1 MDVSR
6 TKRKLHQ
13 IVVVWQ
19 MHDLNSGVIEGTPN
33 RKLIGQDCQCKSQSS
48 KAGAGANIL
57 SKYLDAGFARRLE
70 VLGIIMN
77 NVLYLGYIWLY
88 LLYLATYGYFA
99 NSQVTSSSPCRV
111 ISYNKAGRALH
122 FCDRARTKS
131 PTGRRRPQH
140 SCIHVSAE
148 FHPNTGA
155 VPGPS
160 GRC

>member
-33 RKLIGQDCQCKSQSS
+33 QKLIGQDCQCKSQSS

-57 SKYLDAGFARRLE
+57 SKCLDAGFARRLE

-77 NVLYLGYIWLY
+77 NVLYLGYIW
-88 LLYLATYGYFA
+88 F
-99 NSQVTSSSPCRV
+99 
-111 ISYNKAGRALH
+111 
-122 FCDRARTKS
+122 FCQQS
-131 PTGRRRPQH
+131 GHIQQSM
-140 SCIHVSAE
+140 SCHIVQ
-148 FHPNTGA
+148 
-155 VPGPS
+155 
-160 GRC
+160 